1 MKNFSDFNLKDDVYK
16 FIELNGFV
24 SPTKIQEAVI
34 FEALKGKGIVAISDT
49 GTGKTHAFLIPIFN
63 MIDTN
68 INEVQAVITAPT
80 RELALQIY
88 NRAKLFNEVNSE
100 LRIRLVTGGIEKD
113 KMVDSFKVQP
123 HIVIGTPGRIKD
135 MFLNEN
141 VLRVD
146 KARIFVVDEADMT
159 LEYGFLDT
167 IDAICSRMGEDLQ
180 MMAFSATI
188 PQGLKPFLKKY
199 MENPQTIQIKEDKVF
214 NPRIKHILIPCKHK
228 SYSEKLIEI
237 LDGFMPYVCLIFAN
251 TR

>member
-100 LRIRLVTGGIEKD
+100 LRIRLVTGGI
-113 KMVDSFKVQP
+113 
-123 HIVIGTPGRIKD
+123 
-135 MFLNEN
+135 
-141 VLRVD
+141 
-146 KARIFVVDEADMT
+146 
-159 LEYGFLDT
+159 
-167 IDAICSRMGEDLQ
+167 
-180 MMAFSATI
+180 
-188 PQGLKPFLKKY
+188 
-199 MENPQTIQIKEDKVF
+199 
-214 NPRIKHILIPCKHK
+214 
-228 SYSEKLIEI
+228 
-237 LDGFMPYVCLIFAN
+237 
-251 TR
+251 